1 MRLWHYLCPAQQFL
15 RQTVAIHVSDKI
27 KRQIIVEH
35 IYILKNNIDKFT
47 SSSILLDTNGQ
58 NYMRNIFIFLMCI
71 FMHNI
76 TFANC
81 ADLEELRETVFQKS
95 REVVKSNGKYV
106 GFILEE
112 NSKIICFDLV
122 KLHNGET
129 ETSAYS
135 LDSHICIDLKNT
147 DNKLE
152 GFIKVAYLDN
162 VHTISTDIEINDD
175 FHIIGAKTATQ
186 THKNITKVQKLAI
199 FYINISD
206 LKNPN
211 PVEASD
217 NASKYKLLENFNNN
231 AVIFSELASN
241 TIDYKPSVQLAIN
254 DKSQTRQE
262 YIENILYNE
271 RVLQHWAR
279 KISGKYSGHYLVLIS
294 SENKSPILVNIAKFQ
309 PKTMIQFPDGNM
321 EIATDKNR
329 ERYDFKIK
337 IKAGRF
343 EQIEHKNSYNLTSNA
358 TYISSYK
365 IGNKPYWL
373 YSLIVDDNAD
383 KNADSAINLT
393 QKIK

>member
-1 MRLWHYLCPAQQFL
+1 
-15 RQTVAIHVSDKI
+15 
-27 KRQIIVEH
+27 
-35 IYILKNNIDKFT
+35 
-47 SSSILLDTNGQ
+47 
-58 NYMRNIFIFLMCI
+58 
-71 FMHNI
+71 MHNI

-81 ADLEELRETVFQKS
+81 ADLEELRETISQKA
-95 REVVKSNGKYV
+95 RKLVKTNGKYI
-106 GFILEE
+106 GFLLEE

-122 KLHNGET
+122 KLHNGKT

-135 LDSHICIDLKNT
+135 LNSHICIELKNT

-162 VHTISTDIEINDD
+162 VHTLSTSIKINDD

-186 THKNITKVQKLAI
+186 THKNITKFQKLAI

-211 PVEASD
+211 PIAASD
-217 NASKYKLLENFNNN
+217 NASKYKLLEDFNNN
-231 AVIFSELASN
+231 AVIFSELAPN

-254 DKSQTRQE
+254 DKSQIRQGD
-262 YIENILYNE
+262 IENILYNE
-271 RVLQHWAR
+271 RALQHWAR
-279 KISGKYSGHYLVLIS
+279 KVSGKYSGHYLVLIS

-309 PKTMIQFPDGNM
+309 PQTMIQFPDGNM
-321 EIATDKNR
+321 EIAAYKKR
-329 ERYDFKIK
+329 ERYDFRIK
-337 IKAGRF
+337 IKAGSF
-343 EQIEHKNSYNLTSNA
+343 EQIEHKNSYNLTSNT

-365 IGNKPYWL
+365 IDNKPYWL

-383 KNADSAINLT
+383 KKADSAINLT